1 MPLLRWAK
9 ASWLQDAEQLAAGTT
24 RGSPARLS
32 RLLRRPERE
41 QTKAASRREPQRS
54 SQRSNLTLSRA
65 PAPRPGS
72 PGGAGAGTP
81 VRYSP
86 QRAGAAGLPSWP
98 RRPKSLPGEGA
109 EEAGRP
115 PLLTRTRLLTAAC
128 TADTG
133 AVRSG
138 MAFPST
144 SPSSCM
150 MTRWEIC
157 WATGSR
163 MLSMVRVWKTG
174 MAAAGRGAG
183 AQTQHK
189 LRANS
194 VPAGWRPT
202 EKAAASAQ
210 RGKAA
215 RTGNQT
221 TAPSSPRPGAECGT
235 RSSSCT
241 AQARGGGTRTR
252 CPPATHWQCPPRT
265 GAAPQPGGGF
275 STATARPS
283 RGSRPRPPL
292 PMAEP
297 GPPLPVAQRRVH
309 QHSRASFPLHPPV
322 LPAPPAFPTK
332 LGCAGAGFPEPR

>member
-9 ASWLQDAEQLAAGTT
+9 ASSLRDGEQLSVGTT
-24 RGSPARLS
+24 HCSIARLS
-32 RLLRRPERE
+32 RLFPGPSGNRRTRLPGGSPDRGPD
-41 QTKAASRREPQRS
+41 KPS
-54 SQRSNLTLSRA
+54 SLTLSRA
-65 PAPRPGS
+65 RPLLAGRGHLSAVPRGWRPPPDS
-72 PGGAGAGTP
+72 R
-81 VRYSP
+81 V
-86 QRAGAAGLPSWP
+86 WP
-98 RRPKSLPGEGA
+98 RRPKCLPGEGA

-189 LRANS
+189 LLPNS

-202 EKAAASAQ
+202 EKAAASAL
-210 RGKAA
+210 RGKRG

-221 TAPSSPRPGAECGT
+221 TSPNSPRLGAESGT
-235 RSSSCT
+235 RRSGCP

-252 CPPATHWQCPPRT
+252 CPPAARWQRPPRT

-275 STATARPS
+275 STATARPA
-283 RGSRPRPPL
+283 RGSRPRPLP

-297 GPPLPVAQRRVH
+297 RPPLPVAQRRVH
-309 QHSRASFPLHPPV
+309 QHSRASFPLRPSAF
-322 LPAPPAFPTK
+322 PAPPAFPTE
-332 LGCAGAGFPEPR
+332 LGCAGAGFPEPG